1 MAQPSVAHISEN
13 ATQSSHRL
21 VQNVALV
28 VRGKEEVI
36 KLAVVSLLAR
46 GHLLLEDVPGV
57 GKTTLA
63 RALAASIG
71 VSFRRL
77 QCTSDLMPT
86 DVLGGNVFNQL
97 QSTFEFRPGPIFT
110 QVLLADE
117 INRTTPKTQSALLEA
132 MDERQVSIDGE
143 THRLEEPFFVVA
155 TQNPQEFYGT
165 YPLPE
170 SQLDRFLV
178 RLSIGYPP
186 PGVEREVLKR
196 RGADPVQQ
204 LDPVMS
210 FSELRHVQ
218 QAVDSVRVDDAVLD
232 YLHRIVIATRN
243 TPLLSIGVSTRGAL
257 GFERAVRARA
267 LVEGRSFVLPDDV
280 KALAGSVLAHRVKVS
295 GGVGG
300 GAVRDDAQRIIREL
314 LTVVAVPL

>member
-1 MAQPSVAHISEN
+1 VAQPSVAHISEN
-13 ATQSSHRL
+13 ATLLSRRL
-21 VQNVALV
+21 VQNVGQV

-71 VSFRRL
+71 VTFRRL

-86 DVLGGNVFNQL
+86 DVLGGNVFNQTT
-97 QSTFEFRPGPIFT
+97 SSFEFRPGPIFT

-117 INRTTPKTQSALLEA
+117 VNRTTPKTQSALLEA

-143 THRLEEPFFVVA
+143 TYQLDEPFFVVA

-178 RLSIGYPP
+178 RMSIGYPP
-186 PGVEREVLKR
+186 PGVEREVLSR
-196 RGADPVQQ
+196 RGADPVGQ
-204 LDPVMS
+204 LDAVMS
-210 FSELRHVQ
+210 MAELRHVQ
-218 QAVDSVRVDDAVLD
+218 QAVDSVRVDDAILE

-243 TPLLSIGVSTRGAL
+243 TPLLSVGVSTRGAL
-257 GFERAVRARA
+257 GFERATRARA
-267 LVEGRSFVLPDDV
+267 LVEGRSYVLPDDV
-280 KALAGSVLAHRVKVS
+280 KALAEPVLAHRVKVAGSMS
-295 GGVGG
+295 GT
-300 GAVRDDAQRIIREL
+300 AVRDDAMRAIREL

>member
-1 MAQPSVAHISEN
+1 MNPVSDTTLERVERLHSSSVRVI
-13 ATQSSHRL
+13 
-21 VQNVALV
+21 
-28 VRGKEEVI
+28 RGKAEIVEALI
-36 KLAVVSLLAR
+36 AALLAR
-46 GHLLLEDVPGV
+46 GHVLLEDVPGV

-63 RALAASIG
+63 RALAASVG

-86 DVLGGNVFNQL
+86 DVLGGNVFNQ
-97 QSTFEFRPGPIFT
+97 SAGTFEFRPGPIFT

-117 INRTTPKTQSALLEA
+117 VNRTTPKTQSALLEA

-143 THRLEEPFFVVA
+143 THDLEEPFYVVA

-178 RLSIGYPP
+178 RMSIGYPP
-186 PGVEREVLKR
+186 PGVEREVLNR
-196 RGADPVQQ
+196 RGNDPVQK
-204 LDPVMS
+204 LDAVMS
-210 FSELRHVQ
+210 ASELRHVQ

-232 YLHRIVIATRN
+232 YLHRIVLATRN
-243 TPLLSIGVSTRGAL
+243 TPLLSVGVSTRGAL

-280 KALAGSVLAHRVKVS
+280 KALAEPVLAHRVKVA
-295 GGVGG
+295 GGVAG
-300 GAVRDDAQRIIREL
+300 GAARDDAQRVIREL

>member
-117 INRTTPKTQSALLEA
+117 VNRTTPKTQSALLEA